1 MFYVYILKCS
11 DGSFYTGYTDNLA
24 KRMLQHSQARFKNC
38 YTVKR
43 LPVILAFQG
52 AFKTKERALIIEKQ
66 IKEWSKRQKQA
77 LINDDW
83 SEIIRLSR
91 KGK

>member
-1 MFYVYILKCS
+1 MFYVYILKCN

-24 KRMLQHSQARFKNC
+24 KRLVQHSQAHFKNC

-43 LPVILAFQG
+43 LPVRLAFQG
-52 AFKTKERALIIEKQ
+52 AFKTKKRALIIEKQ
-66 IKEWSKRQKQA
+66 IKEWSKKQKEA
-77 LINDDW
+77 LIDDNW

-91 KGK
+91 KEK